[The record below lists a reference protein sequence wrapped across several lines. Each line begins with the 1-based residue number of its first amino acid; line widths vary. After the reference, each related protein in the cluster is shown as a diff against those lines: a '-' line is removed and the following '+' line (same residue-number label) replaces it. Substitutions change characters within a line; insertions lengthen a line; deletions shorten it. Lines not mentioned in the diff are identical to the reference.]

1 MLIYNICW
9 KIVNIHLLYNWGD
22 GMDFK
27 QIEAFINV
35 AKYKSFSKAAEA
47 TFLSQPTISS
57 HISSLEKELKVML
70 FDRNGK
76 DIRLTE
82 AGKLF
87 YEYAINLVNIRD
99 NAISSLSLYDNRI
112 CGKITIA
119 ASTTPCRFL
128 LPEAIKSFSKL
139 YNEVSYD
146 IKEGS
151 TQYVVDQLISFNVDL
166 GIVGDIIDDCKLTY
180 TNIFQDKLVLI
191 SNFDNLDENIDFKDL
206 IKLPF
211 IQREDGSAT
220 RRIFEK
226 KLYEI
231 GFNVE
236 DLNTVINAN
245 SLETVI
251 QLVKSKIGVSIVS
264 YYACKDLIEANLLKY
279 HTINDLDI
287 IRPIYLV
294 YHNKKT
300 LSPASRAFIEHMK
313 NIEFIT

>member
-1 MLIYNICW
+1 
-9 KIVNIHLLYNWGD
+9 
-22 GMDFK
+22 MDFK

-99 NAISSLSLYDNRI
+99 NAISSLLLYDNKI

-151 TQYVVDQLISFNVDL
+151 TQYVVDQLISFNIDL
-166 GIVGDIIDDCKLTY
+166 GIVGDMIDDCKLTY

-191 SNFDNLDENIDFKDL
+191 SNFDNLDEKVDFKD
-206 IKLPF
+206 IIELPF

-236 DLNTVINAN
+236 DLNTIINAN

-251 QLVKSKIGVSIVS
+251 QLVKNKIGVSIVS
-264 YYACKDLIEANLLKY
+264 YYACKDLIESKLLKF

-287 IRPIYLV
+287 VRPIYLV

-300 LSPASRAFIEHMK
+300 LSPASRAFIEHIK
-313 NIEFIT
+313 NLEFIT

>member
-1 MLIYNICW
+1 
-9 KIVNIHLLYNWGD
+9 
-22 GMDFK
+22 MDFK

-220 RRIFEK
+220 RHIFEK
-226 KLYEI
+226 FLEKNYI
-231 GFNVE
+231 DTNSIS
-236 DLNTVINAN
+236 NIITAN
-245 SLETVI
+245 SLESLLI
-251 QLVKSKIGVSIVS
+251 FVKNGLGVAVVS
-264 YYACKDLIEANLLKY
+264 EYACKEYLECGIIKK
-279 HTINDLDI
+279 HTVKGFDI
-287 IRPIYLV
+287 VRGIYLV
-294 YHNKKT
+294 CHNKKT
-300 LSPASRAFIEHMK
+300 LTPAAREMINHIKANYINFV
-313 NIEFIT
+313 

>member
-1 MLIYNICW
+1 
-9 KIVNIHLLYNWGD
+9 
-22 GMDFK
+22 MDFK

-87 YEYAINLVNIRD
+87 YEYAVNLISIRD

-128 LPEAIKSFSKL
+128 LPQAIESFSKL
-139 YNEVSYD
+139 YNEVSYN

-151 TQYVVDQLISFNVDL
+151 TQYVVDQLLSFNVDL
-166 GIVGDIIDDCKLTY
+166 GIVGDMIDDCKLTY

-191 SNFDNLDENIDFKDL
+191 SNLDYLDANINFEDL

-220 RRIFEK
+220 RNIFEK
-226 KLYEI
+226 KLYEM
-231 GFNVE
+231 GFNIE
-236 DLNTVINAN
+236 DLNIIINAN

-251 QLVKSKIGVSIVS
+251 QLVKNKIGVAIVS
-264 YYACKDLIEANLLKY
+264 YYSCKDLIQANLLKC
-279 HTINDLDI
+279 HNINGLDI
-287 IRPIYLV
+287 KRPIYLV

-300 LSPASRAFIEHMK
+300 LSPASRAFIEHIK
-313 NIEFIT
+313 NTVYIT